1 MLVVIARAEVKPENQ
16 DKFITMA
23 KELVTKTRE
32 EPGNVSYTLLQGL
45 EENLMTFSEQWK
57 DKAALEEHFNM
68 EYFKRIV
75 PRLGELQE
83 GPAKLDIYTVVI

>member
-1 MLVVIARAEVKPENQ
+1 MLIVIASAEVKPENQ
-16 DKFITMA
+16 AKFITIA

-32 EPGNVSYTLLQGL
+32 EPGNISYTLLQGL

-57 DKAALEEHFNM
+57 DKAALDAHLNM

-75 PRLGELQE
+75 PKLGELQE
-83 GPAKLDIYTVVI
+83 GPTKLDIYTVAV

>member
-1 MLVVIARAEVKPENQ
+1 MLIVIARAEVKPENQ
-16 DKFITMA
+16 DKFITIA

-32 EPGNVSYTLLQGL
+32 EPGNISYTLLQGL

-57 DKAALEEHFNM
+57 DKDALEAHLSM

-75 PRLGELQE
+75 PKLGELQD
-83 GPAKLDIYTVVI
+83 GPTKLDVYTVVV

>member
-1 MLVVIARAEVKPENQ
+1 MLIVIARAVVKPENQ
-16 DKFITMA
+16 EKFITIA

-45 EENLMTFSEQWK
+45 EDNLMTFSEQWK
-57 DKAALEEHFNM
+57 DKAALEEHLNM

-75 PRLGELQE
+75 PRLGALQE
-83 GPAKLDIYTVVI
+83 GSTQMDLYTIAV